1 MYGDTVLTM
10 RLDPRTPVLVGGG
23 QVSEHDGGIEPVDLI
38 AEAARAAAAE
48 AGSHRLLESLDTVW
62 LSRILSWP
70 YRDPGLLV
78 ADRIGAAPRHTGYS
92 GTAGSVPQ
100 VLLARAA
107 EDIAA
112 GRRDAVL
119 VGGAESW
126 RTLMKLRAQ
135 GSTPEWTVQPEI
147 IAPAENLVPDV
158 PMGAEAEK
166 RIGFIR
172 PSHIYPLFDDALRL
186 RLGRTRAMHRDAL
199 GELWSRF
206 SSVAAGNP
214 HAWSHEALSA
224 RQITTPSPDNRMIAS
239 PYTKRMNSNN
249 MVDQAAV
256 LLMCSVEKAT
266 ALGIARDR
274 WVFPHASV
282 EGHDTYAVAERPG
295 LDRCHA
301 MRLGGQRALDLRGVG
316 LDDITYVDLYSCFP
330 SAVQIAARELGLP
343 LDDPARPLTVTG
355 GLSFA
360 GGPWCNYTAHAVA
373 SLSTRLRDDPGTYGL
388 VTANSGYLTKQAV
401 GIYSTEPPTGGFRRD
416 YVQDEIDRVP
426 AVRALDSYAGPA
438 SLEASTVVYARSG
451 APERVFLAARTPTG
465 ERVLAV
471 SDDSADIDALASCEV
486 GSLVVDVAADGTFHV
501 SGATRRG

>member
-1 MYGDTVLTM
+1 MT
-10 RLDPRTPVLVGGG
+10 LDPRTPVLVGGG

-48 AGSHRLLESLDTVW
+48 AGSPRLLETLDTVW

-78 ADRIGAAPRHTGYS
+78 AHRIGAVPRHTGYS

-107 EDIAA
+107 DDIAA

-135 GSTPEWTVQPEI
+135 DRTPEWTVQPEA

-166 RIGFIR
+166 RIGFTR
-172 PSHIYPLFDDALRL
+172 PAHIYPLFDDALRL
-186 RLGRTRAMHRDAL
+186 RLGRTRSVHRDAL
-199 GELWSRF
+199 GRLWSRM
-206 SSVAAGNP
+206 SRVAAENP
-214 HAWSHEALSA
+214 HAWSREALSTQ
-224 RQITTPSPDNRMIAS
+224 QITTPSRENRMIAS

-249 MVDQAAV
+249 MVDQAAA
-256 LLMCSVEKAT
+256 LLMCSAAT
-266 ALGIARDR
+266 ADALGIGRDR

-282 EGHDTYAVAERPG
+282 EGHDTYAVAERPA

-301 MRLGGQRALDLRGVG
+301 IRIGGQRALELSGVG
-316 LDDITYVDLYSCFP
+316 LDDIAYVDLYSCFP

-360 GGPWCNYTAHAVA
+360 GGPWCNYSAHAVA
-373 SLSTRLRDDPGTYGL
+373 SIAGRLRDNPGNYGL

-401 GIYSTEPPTGGFRRD
+401 GVYSTEPPASGFRRAD
-416 YVQDEIDRVP
+416 VQAEIDRVP
-426 AVRALDSYAGPA
+426 TVRALDTYAGPA
-438 SLEASTVVYARSG
+438 TTEASTVVYDRSG
-451 APERVFLAARTPTG
+451 EPERAFLAARTPAG

-471 SDDSADIDALASCEV
+471 SRDDADIDALQSCED
-486 GSLVVDVAADGTFHV
+486 GAMAVDVAADGTFHV
-501 SGATRRG
+501 SGSAAGEGFITTV